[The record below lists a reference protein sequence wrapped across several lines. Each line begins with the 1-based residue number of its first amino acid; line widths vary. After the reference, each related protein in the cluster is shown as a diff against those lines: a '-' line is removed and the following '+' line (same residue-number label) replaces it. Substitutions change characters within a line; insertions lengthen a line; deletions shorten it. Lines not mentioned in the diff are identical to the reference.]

1 MRELAGKA
9 AFVTGGA
16 SGIGLAL
23 CRVFAKAGI
32 KIMLADIEK
41 EVLDTAMASLEGIG
55 TEVRGVLCD
64 VADPVSVDK
73 AAEAAF
79 TTFGKI
85 HIVCNNAGVAGRG
98 GINDISLA
106 NWRWVFDVNLM
117 GWSTACARSCRMFGL
132 TGRVDT
138 SSTRHHGG
146 NGQCAA
152 VRALSCEQVCSRWHV
167 RGARQ
172 WLGGVRYWRNC
183 SVSGI
188 CPHKNH
194 GECAQPA

>member
-1 MRELAGKA
+1 MHELAGKA

-106 NWRWVFDVNLM
+106 NWRWVLDVNLM
-117 GWSTACARSCRMFGL
+117 GWSTACARSCRIFGL

-138 SSTRHHGG
+138 SSTRHPWREWSMRGG
-146 NGQCAA
+146 SRPIL
-152 VRALSCEQVCSRWHV
+152 RASLQSLACP
-167 RGARQ
+167 RGSPMA
-172 WLGGVRYWRNC
+172 WRR
-183 SVSGI
+183 SVL
-188 CPHKNH
+188 
-194 GECAQPA
+194 A

>member
-73 AAEAAF
+73 AAEALATRDDGLLRAPGWRLRRRSPVAVAF
-79 TTFGKI
+79 HGSAAS
-85 HIVCNNAGVAGRG
+85 AG
-98 GINDISLA
+98 
-106 NWRWVFDVNLM
+106 
-117 GWSTACARSCRMFGL
+117 
-132 TGRVDT
+132 
-138 SSTRHHGG
+138 
-146 NGQCAA
+146 
-152 VRALSCEQVCSRWHV
+152 
-167 RGARQ
+167 
-172 WLGGVRYWRNC
+172 
-183 SVSGI
+183 
-188 CPHKNH
+188 
-194 GECAQPA
+194 